1 MNTPQSSTLLSSI
14 SDVERDTGVPKETLR
29 VWERRYAFPQPDRD
43 HNGERLYPADQVQR
57 LRLVKRLLDHGYRPG
72 KIMHL
77 GHKELTELVGKVGTE
92 TPAPDADDPELRQ
105 CVELI
110 KGHKMYELRQRMAQ
124 ALLQMGLQRFVI
136 ELVAPLTTLV
146 GEAWSAGN
154 LAVFEEHL
162 FAEALQSVMRNAIYA
177 ANQQVGQAAASPR
190 ILLTTV
196 PQERHGLGLLM
207 AEALFALQGAH
218 CVSLGVQTPLN
229 DIVEAARVQQAD
241 IVALSFSSVMS
252 PRAAIENVS
261 ELQSRLGD
269 SVQVWAGGSCAALAR
284 RQLGPQ
290 CVLDLHDIAGA
301 VSRWRAGRAAAT
313 AAAPA
318 AAPTVS
324 A

>member
-1 MNTPQSSTLLSSI
+1 MNTPQSSTLFSTI

-29 VWERRYAFPQPDRD
+29 VWERRYDFPQPDRD

-77 GHKELTELVGKVGTE
+77 GHDELTELVGKAGTE
-92 TPAPDADDPELRQ
+92 TPAPNADDPELRQ

-110 KGHKMYELRQRMAQ
+110 KSHKMYELRQRMAQ

-146 GEAWSAGN
+146 GESWSAGN

-162 FAEALQSVMRNAIYA
+162 FAEALQSVMRNAISA
-177 ANQQVGQAAASPR
+177 ANQQAGQAAASPR

-261 ELQSRLGD
+261 ELQNRLGD

-301 VSRWRAGRAAAT
+301 VSRWRAGRTAT
-313 AAAPA
+313 TAP
-318 AAPTVS
+318 VS

>member
-1 MNTPQSSTLLSSI
+1 MNFAQNPNVLSSI

-29 VWERRYAFPQPDRD
+29 VWERRYDFPQPDRD
-43 HNGERLYPADQVQR
+43 ANGERLYPAEQVQR
-57 LRLVKRLLDHGYRPG
+57 LRLVKRLLDLGYRPG

-77 GHKELTELVGKVGTE
+77 GADELAELAGKAGAD
-92 TPAPDADDPELRQ
+92 TPAANADDPELRQ
-105 CVELI
+105 CLDLI
-110 KGHKMYELRQRMAQ
+110 RDHKMYELRQRMAQ
-124 ALLQMGLQRFVI
+124 ALLQLGLQRFVL
-136 ELVAPLTTLV
+136 ELVSPLTTLV
-146 GEAWSAGN
+146 GEAWSAGK

-162 FAEALQSVMRNAIYA
+162 FAEALQSVMRNAIYG

-301 VSRWRAGRAAAT
+301 VSRWRAARTAVAT
-313 AAAPA
+313 AAP
-318 AAPTVS
+318 VS